1 MVSEAIKSLKR
12 KYKNQDGV
20 KIGRDLIQPCLKE
33 CVKYRR
39 GTGTFSSSAFKAYIG
54 AIDHFIHDEIKI
66 EILCSPKIDD
76 ILLRSLE
83 KCATSYDR
91 DKILQRTT
99 NELLLAAAGCKSDP
113 DRADYRSM
121 LLSYLIANNKLEI
134 KIALPLSNP
143 SIQTFDSDDDDFDM
157 DDINSRAMYH
167 IKYGYFVFPDKSIV
181 AFEGSVNESDTA
193 FNHNTE
199 KATVYRSWD
208 EYDVKSGRL
217 NDVIED
223 LDKDWEGKNNDIR
236 IYSIDAE
243 SLQIIRD
250 HALSKRPQNPH
261 KINPLTRP
269 HQPDQTTPEQV
280 ISDEDKKKWR
290 HQDEAKQIFLEKKA
304 GILAMATGSGK
315 TKTAINIA
323 NYLFKE
329 NLIDSVIITMVG
341 NPLLAQ
347 WDGELLQDSETRKRN
362 VIRHYDKQKNMQS
375 FITDPR
381 ERILLITSDRL
392 GEFIPFYS
400 DDKASRTLI
409 IFDEVHDMG
418 APVKKEN
425 TAGKLK
431 KFIYRLGLSAT
442 PERGEFDEDGTNF
455 LFNEIGPVIFD
466 FGIEKAIERGILV
479 EFDYH
484 PLIFQLT
491 KEENEKIRAII
502 ASKYSRNQEG
512 RKQSEKEIMI
522 KISNVKKQSQN
533 MLLVFD
539 NYLREKGIDFLNRS
553 IIFVHSK
560 AYGIEVAK
568 IMSERGLTNFN
579 TFYDDE
585 KDDKNLKKL
594 AEGTIQCLITCHK
607 VSQGIDIKSL
617 NSVIIFASAVTRRE
631 TIQRLGRALRTE
643 ENNPNK
649 RAFLLDFCVLD
660 EGKEGK
666 EKSDT
671 KRMKWLTELA
681 NSKKK
686 E

>member
-54 AIDHFIHDEIKI
+54 AIDHFIHDEVKI

-83 KCATSYDR
+83 KCTASYDR

-157 DDINSRAMYH
+157 EDINSRAMYH

-243 SLQIIRD
+243 SLKIIRD
-250 HALSKRPQNPH
+250 HAPSKRPQSPRRITTLPENPPETI
-261 KINPLTRP
+261 INEPSAP
-269 HQPDQTTPEQV
+269 N
-280 ISDEDKKKWR
+280 EDKKKWR
-290 HQDEAKQIFLEKKA
+290 HQDEALKIFAEKKA
-304 GILAMATGSGK
+304 GILAMATGTGK
-315 TKTAINIA
+315 TATAIKIT
-323 NYLFKE
+323 NYLFNEK
-329 NLIDSVIITMVG
+329 LIDSVIITMVG
-341 NPLLAQ
+341 NSLLHQ
-347 WDGELLQDSETRKRN
+347 WVGELSNDSQISSRIIYKHFSKEKQIQAYLNNPLSN
-362 VIRHYDKQKNMQS
+362 V
-375 FITDPR
+375 
-381 ERILLITSDRL
+381 LVVTSDKL
-392 GEFIPFYS
+392 AECIS
-400 DDKASRTLI
+400 LIESNSAARTLI
-409 IFDEVHDMG
+409 IYDEIHDMA
-418 APVKKEN
+418 APVKQSSTK
-425 TAGKLK
+425 GLHQ
-431 KFIYRLGLSAT
+431 KFNYRLGLSAT
-442 PERGEFDEDGTNF
+442 PDRGEFDEEGTAF
-455 LFNEIGPVIFD
+455 LFEEIGPIIFTFD
-466 FGIEKAIERGILV
+466 IKDAIARGILV
-479 EFDYH
+479 EFEYK
-484 PLIFQLT
+484 PLFFKLT
-491 KEENEKIRAII
+491 EEENK
-502 ASKYSRNQEG
+502 
-512 RKQSEKEIMI
+512 
-522 KISNVKKQSQN
+522 KISKIIGSQNFPGSDGKKKSEFEVKIAISAVKKQAEN
-533 MLLVFD
+533 MLLAFNDHLKTSGLDV
-539 NYLREKGIDFLNRS
+539 LKRT

-560 AYGIEVAK
+560 MYGDKVTEI
-568 IMSERGLTNFN
+568 ISELGFTKYS
-579 TFYDDE
+579 TFYEDDNE
-585 KDDKNLKKL
+585 INLQKL
-594 AEGTIQCLITCHK
+594 ADNSIDCLITCHK

-617 NSVIIFASAVTRRE
+617 NNVILFASSVGRLE
-631 TIQRLGRALRTE
+631 TIQRIGRALRTE
-643 ENNPNK
+643 TNNPDK
-649 RAFLLDFCVLD
+649 KAFVLDFCVHD
-660 EGKEGK
+660 EEVDGNL
-666 EKSDT
+666 KSDT
-671 KRMKWLTELA
+671 KRMLWLTEL
-681 NSKKK
+681 SKSKR
-686 E
+686 EEF